1 MIVSLNGVIQKPGSS
16 YTVSGNTITFASN
29 LATGDVI
36 DFIQILGD
44 VLDLGVPSDATVTAA
59 KLTANSITGQ
69 TAETSIATDDTVLI
83 HDTSAGALRKMT
95 RANFVSGVGGAN
107 TPYFYAR
114 KTSTQTLTNGAD
126 VKVTFDTEDFDT
138 GSEYATGTS
147 RFVPA
152 NGNTYKIHAQINAKG
167 SSNTVLQEARIILFK
182 NGSEVFQM
190 RNDTYTNNSNWM
202 SPSISKFVTGNG
214 SDYYEIYANVYVGSG
229 DAQIRSGAYFS
240 AFKLIG

>member
-1 MIVSLNGVIQKPGSS
+1 MTSILKADNIQDADGNNIINE
-16 YTVSGNTITFASN
+16 SGNTITIGAS
-29 LATGDVI
+29 GDTTNVI
-36 DFIQILGD
+36 GTLQTDG
-44 VLDLGVPSDATVTAA
+44 AA
-59 KLTANSITGQ
+59 
-69 TAETSIATDDTVLI
+69 V
-83 HDTSAGALRKMT
+83 
-95 RANFVSGVGGAN
+95 AN

-190 RNDTYTNNSNWM
+190 RNDTYTNNANWM
-202 SPSISKFVTGNG
+202 APSISKFVTGNG

-240 AFKLIG
+240 AFKLIT

>member
-1 MIVSLNGVIQKPGSS
+1 MANGTLKVSNIETSSGS
-16 YTVSGNTITFASN
+16 GTITIGQSGETITIPSG
-29 LATGDVI
+29 ATI
-36 DFIQILGD
+36 NM
-44 VLDLGVPSDATVTAA
+44 SSAT
-59 KLTANSITGQ
+59 Q
-69 TAETSIATDDTVLI
+69 T
-83 HDTSAGALRKMT
+83 
-95 RANFVSGVGGAN
+95 GVGGAN

-114 KTSTQTLTNGAD
+114 KTSTQTMTNGAD

-138 GSEYATGTS
+138 GSEYDTSNS
-147 RFVPA
+147 RFTPG

-190 RNDTYTNNSNWM
+190 RNDTYTNNANWM
-202 SPSISKFVTGNG
+202 APSISKFVTGNG
-214 SDYYEIYANVYVGSG
+214 SDYYEIYANIYVGSS